1 MGASSLFGKCT
12 EETVPQ
18 AELRGKGL
26 CKEYLFHSHPLC
38 VWQHVT
44 CVFRG
49 CHGWGSLIDSSVG
62 PVVHTVAVGG
72 SNSFYFHLVINY
84 LLSAFTDELQIP
96 SRWPH
101 LSQCLVGCPIHA
113 HPAKAMSHDHVLPPL
128 SVIFQTLGKPLHR
141 LKESNTR
148 FCQQN
153 RYSLGNYNYSPN
165 PFTSRNHSISFLLH
179 IYNKAQAM
187 RQSWQ
192 RHIFRDGIPPS
203 RIENKTV
210 SV

>member
-1 MGASSLFGKCT
+1 MNTLVGFTWNFKIAGPWYIPGCQLSFQIKQFRMGASSLFGKCT

-26 CKEYLFHSHPLC
+26 CKEYSFHSYPLC

-84 LLSAFTDELQIP
+84 LLSIFNNKFEIP

-113 HPAKAMSHDHVLPPL
+113 HPAKAMSHDHVLPP
-128 SVIFQTLGKPLHR
+128 
-141 LKESNTR
+141 
-148 FCQQN
+148 
-153 RYSLGNYNYSPN
+153 
-165 PFTSRNHSISFLLH
+165 
-179 IYNKAQAM
+179 
-187 RQSWQ
+187 
-192 RHIFRDGIPPS
+192 
-203 RIENKTV
+203 
-210 SV
+210 

>member
-1 MGASSLFGKCT
+1 MSFQVKQFRMRAPSLFGKRT

-18 AELRGKGL
+18 TELTEKGL

-84 LLSAFTDELQIP
+84 LLSTFNNAWVWNTLSMATFVTVFGWMSNP
-96 SRWPH
+96 CSSSKGNVSRSCITTLKCH
-101 LSQCLVGCPIHA
+101 ISNIRETIASIKRIKHEIL
-113 HPAKAMSHDHVLPPL
+113 PAKQ
-128 SVIFQTLGKPLHR
+128 IQLG
-141 LKESNTR
+141 
-148 FCQQN
+148 
-153 RYSLGNYNYSPN
+153 
-165 PFTSRNHSISFLLH
+165 
-179 IYNKAQAM
+179 
-187 RQSWQ
+187 
-192 RHIFRDGIPPS
+192 
-203 RIENKTV
+203 
-210 SV
+210 